1 MRLNQR
7 LLVYLFA
14 SILVF
19 LLLRVMIDRY
29 HDISEIYI
37 IMSIGWLVGHL
48 CYIHYL
54 SRNSLLSN

>member
-37 IMSIGWLVGHL
+37 IMSIG
-48 CYIHYL
+48 
-54 SRNSLLSN
+54 